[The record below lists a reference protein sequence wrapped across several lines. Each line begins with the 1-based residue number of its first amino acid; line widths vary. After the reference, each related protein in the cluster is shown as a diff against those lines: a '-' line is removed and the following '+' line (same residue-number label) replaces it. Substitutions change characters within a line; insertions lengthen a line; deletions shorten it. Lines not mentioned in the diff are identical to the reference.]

1 MSLFCELCSW
11 QGLCGIY
18 TKKVLL
24 QNHFS
29 CEINEN
35 KSVLTVKSIYVKK
48 SSVQIPKITKS
59 GILEQTFSV

>member
-1 MSLFCELCSW
+1 MRIVFLAETLW
-11 QGLCGIY
+11 HLY
-18 TKKVLL
+18 KKVLL

-29 CEINEN
+29 CEIIEN

-48 SSVQIPKITKS
+48 TSVQIPQITKS